1 MTNTMPR
8 NKGFVLWFTGLSGSG
23 KSTLSSL
30 AAAEI
35 QARGIHVERLDGDE
49 IRTHL
54 SRGLGFSRE
63 DRDEN
68 IRRIGFVARLVS
80 RCGACAIAAAISPYR
95 AARDEVRRTVD
106 KFVEVYTECP
116 LEVLAERDP
125 KGLYKKALAG
135 EIKHFTGLDDP
146 YEPPMQP
153 EVHLRTDRETPAESL
168 AKIIARLEELGLLPL
183 AVEVSRGLE
192 P

>member
-1 MTNTMPR
+1 VTKNAVVR
-8 NKGFVLWFTGLSGSG
+8 QGFVLWFTGLSGSG
-23 KSTLSSL
+23 KSTLSSMV
-30 AAAEI
+30 AREI
-35 QARGIHVERLDGDE
+35 EARGMHVERLDGDE

-95 AARDEVRRTVD
+95 AARDEVRHTVEQ
-106 KFVEVYTECP
+106 FVEVYTDCP
-116 LEVLAERDP
+116 IAVLAERDP

-135 EIKHFTGLDDP
+135 EIKNFTGLDDP
-146 YEPPMQP
+146 YEAPLKP
-153 EVHLRTDRETPAESL
+153 EVHLHTDKETPAESL
-168 AKIIARLEELGLLPL
+168 AKIIARLEDLELLP
-183 AVEVSRGLE
+183 R
-192 P
+192 